1 MYQSRKANP
10 LSKKALPMT
19 DRQATANRANAL
31 KSTGPKTEEGKA
43 VVATNGIRHG
53 ILSSRLLLESERPEE
68 FAELAD
74 SLQAALRPS
83 GALEVVLVDKI
94 ATAIWRQRR
103 LVAAE
108 AASIELARRLENQ
121 DTRRAIE
128 KGAGLGYGE
137 FDSSSMA
144 EPSPEDAEQG
154 KWCREVLAEFDAIDN
169 AVVDANDC
177 KRLEADA
184 PLMFGQLSTEAEQD
198 GEPVQQYIGTKLRE
212 WAEELEKWC
221 RRELAKEERRPV
233 VQMVAALVQQQAS
246 APVSNELLGRYQAAL
261 DGELYKAIRALREQQ
276 QWRLNN
282 SVTLEEGGVDERA
295 MASSPSERSE

>member
-1 MYQSRKANP
+1 MTA
-10 LSKKALPMT
+10 KKA
-19 DRQATANRANAL
+19 AANRANAL

-68 FAELAD
+68 FAELLD

-108 AASIELARRLENQ
+108 TASTELARRPENQ
-121 DTRRAIE
+121 DTGRAIE

-137 FDSSSMA
+137 FDASTMA
-144 EPSPEDAEQG
+144 EASPEEVERL
-154 KWCREVLAEFDAIDN
+154 KWCRDVVAEYVALDDAVLDT
-169 AVVDANDC
+169 NDC

-184 PLMFGQLSTEAEQD
+184 PLMFGQLTTEAGRD
-198 GEPVQQYIGTKLRE
+198 GEAARGYIGTGLRG
-212 WAEELEKWC
+212 WAEELESWC
-221 RRELAKEERRPV
+221 KRELAKEDRRPV
-233 VQMVAALVQQQAS
+233 VQMVARLVQQQAS
-246 APVSNELLGRYQAAL
+246 APVSNELLCRYQAAL
-261 DGELYKAIRALREQQ
+261 DGELYKAMRALREQQ
-276 QWRLNN
+276 TWRLNN
-282 SVTLEEGGVDERA
+282 SVTLEA
-295 MASSPSERSE
+295 A